1 MNAWRVREMATQ
13 ARVREANEAIEEARD
28 SAGHRPLEVY
38 ICECS
43 DPACTAAVR
52 LSRGE
57 YEGVRAF
64 PTHFLVALDHE
75 DPEVDTVLIEFD
87 RYSTIAKLPGVA
99 ARYALD
105 TDPRRP
111 DPTLS

>member
-1 MNAWRVREMATQ
+1 MATQ

-28 SAGHRPLEVY
+28 NTGHGPLEVY

-43 DPACTAAVR
+43 DPTCTAAVR
-52 LSRGE
+52 LSRRE

-64 PTHFLVALDHE
+64 PTHFLVAVDHE
-75 DPEVDTVLIEFD
+75 DPEVDTLLVESD

-105 TDPRRP
+105 TDPRGP
-111 DPTLS
+111 ELHPS